1 MSVTLLK
8 PTSRRKTRDLS
19 TKEKISLA
27 PVIFIS
33 IVFVL
38 GGLVVGGYAYSLLDS
53 DDNFAEPPPTNISD
67 LIKEIKDYNDSKNE
81 YISYMFLAILLL
93 TISLIFSYIPIAYR
107 SSLYLVEVPA

>member
-1 MSVTLLK
+1 MSSFNVNVTNTNK
-8 PTSRRKTRDLS
+8 RRTRDLT
-19 TKEKISLA
+19 TKEKIALA

-67 LIKEIKDYNDSKNE
+67 LIQEIKDYNDSKNE
-81 YISYMFLAILLL
+81 YISYIFLAILLL
-93 TISLIFSYIPIAYR
+93 IISLIMSYIPMAYR
-107 SSLYLVEVPA
+107 SSLYLIEV